1 MGTLYTAVYEPSRG
15 AAEYRW
21 PKFSW
26 PQSLDRFETGTR
38 TISLLETSAA

>member
-1 MGTLYTAVYEPSRG
+1 MGTPYTAVCEPSRG

-21 PKFSW
+21 PALSW
-26 PQSLDRFETGTR
+26 PQTPDRFETGTR